1 MTTLQ
6 EMVDELA
13 GSDDISSMVHRI
25 ALSGLQLERRTHVP
39 RSKMEE
45 MSFLT
50 MIARFV
56 VTLLDFDANAGVL
69 PDSEHRLARTK
80 MRVWLRR
87 HDIDPG
93 KAGL

>member
-25 ALSGLQLERRTHVP
+25 ALSGLQLERRNHIP
-39 RSKMEE
+39 RSTTEE
-45 MSFLT
+45 ISFLT
-50 MIARFV
+50 MIAQFV
-56 VTLLDFDANAGVL
+56 VTLVEFDANAGVL
-69 PDSEHRLARTK
+69 SDAECRLARTK
-80 MRVWLRR
+80 VRVWLRR
-87 HDIDPG
+87 HDIDPA